1 MSYSS
6 PEELA
11 LVKSLPVRPWCE
23 PPQREVPAGHVN
35 RSAVRAASKRAAR
48 KTKRE
53 RKLGAKDTAEHGAR
67 S

>member
-1 MSYSS
+1 MSYTS

-11 LVKSLPVRPWCE
+11 VLKSLSVRPWCE

-48 KTKRE
+48 KSKRE
-53 RKLGAKDTAEHGAR
+53 RKLGATDTAERGAQ